1 MAVGFGKWV
10 LKDLP
15 KTGPKVITGV
25 KALSKT
31 GAETVSKWKKKA
43 AMSKLGA
50 QSFQLDQTMKKADAN
65 LKKTVDKVKKNWE
78 QTKKYLTNK

>member
-1 MAVGFGKWV
+1 MSKWKIEAGKAAWNAIRP
-10 LKDLP
+10 L
-15 KTGPKVITGV
+15 
-25 KALSKT
+25 AKT

-50 QSFQLDQTMKKADAN
+50 KSFQLDQTMKKADAN